1 MNGSV
6 PSATPGSRAGAP
18 KHGKDASEEATF
30 AYYAKMVVYLTAWS
44 FVSGLL
50 IILNNWIMHYD
61 GFPFPI
67 TLSATGPL
75 FSWLIAA
82 TLVFTGHT
90 RLERRM
96 TLAVWVR
103 NIFPIGFFTAVT
115 YAAGNELYLFM
126 SVSFI
131 QMMKSLSPIV
141 VMCLLVMFKLDVI
154 TAPKL
159 VGVGLMTFGMLV
171 ACYDEP
177 TFSAVGIALMLFG
190 ETAEAMRMV
199 FFQRLLGAQRFGLV
213 EGLFYTCPANFF
225 FLCVGV
231 ALFEESSLT
240 EERYYGRVVNN
251 PAPYLLVSSLG
262 FLVILTTLGV
272 IQTCGSLTF
281 KAAGQVRNIGII
293 VVSVALFGDAV
304 STRQAVGYAVNVV
317 GFVAYQVVKTKE
329 DLRALRED
337 REGGAAEEE
346 GTARTPLLD
355 KAAGGSGAGSPEDGW
370 GGEGRELAR
379 GETGSPTV
387 RGNFAQI
394 RAGASL
400 GHAATR

>member
-1 MNGSV
+1 
-6 PSATPGSRAGAP
+6 
-18 KHGKDASEEATF
+18 
-30 AYYAKMVVYLTAWS
+30 
-44 FVSGLL
+44 
-50 IILNNWIMHYD
+50 MHYD

-75 FSWLIAA
+75 FSWPIAA
-82 TLVFTGHT
+82 TRHWPHAA
-90 RLERRM
+90 RAQDDARRR
-96 TLAVWVR
+96 VR

-131 QMMKSLSPIV
+131 QMMKSLSRSSS
-141 VMCLLVMFKLDVI
+141 CACSSFKLDVI
-154 TAPKL
+154 MPKL
-159 VGVGLMTFGMLV
+159 VGVGPDVRDARRVL
-171 ACYDEP
+171 DEP
-177 TFSAVGIALMLFG
+177 TFSAVGIARMLFG

-199 FFQRLLGAQRFGLV
+199 FFQRSSARSGSGSSR
-213 EGLFYTCPANFF
+213 LFYTCPGTSSSSASASR
-225 FLCVGV
+225 LRGV
-231 ALFEESSLT
+231 ELT

-251 PAPYLLVSSLG
+251 PAPYLLVSSA
-262 FLVILTTLGV
+262 VILTTLGDPD
-272 IQTCGSLTF
+272 
-281 KAAGQVRNIGII
+281 AGARRSKPLPVNIGII

-304 STRQAVGYAVNVV
+304 STRRRRHAVNVV

-400 GHAATR
+400 GHAATQ

>member
-1 MNGSV
+1 M
-6 PSATPGSRAGAP
+6 
-18 KHGKDASEEATF
+18 
-30 AYYAKMVVYLTAWS
+30 
-44 FVSGLL
+44 
-50 IILNNWIMHYD
+50 
-61 GFPFPI
+61 
-67 TLSATGPL
+67 
-75 FSWLIAA
+75 
-82 TLVFTGHT
+82 
-90 RLERRM
+90 
-96 TLAVWVR
+96 
-103 NIFPIGFFTAVT
+103 
-115 YAAGNELYLFM
+115 
-126 SVSFI
+126 
-131 QMMKSLSPIV
+131 
-141 VMCLLVMFKLDVI
+141 
-154 TAPKL
+154 
-159 VGVGLMTFGMLV
+159 
-171 ACYDEP
+171 
-177 TFSAVGIALMLFG
+177 
-190 ETAEAMRMV
+190 
-199 FFQRLLGAQRFGLV
+199 
-213 EGLFYTCPANFF
+213 
-225 FLCVGV
+225 
-231 ALFEESSLT
+231 
-240 EERYYGRVVNN
+240 VNN

-370 GGEGRELAR
+370 GGEGRERAR

-400 GHAATR
+400 GHAATQ